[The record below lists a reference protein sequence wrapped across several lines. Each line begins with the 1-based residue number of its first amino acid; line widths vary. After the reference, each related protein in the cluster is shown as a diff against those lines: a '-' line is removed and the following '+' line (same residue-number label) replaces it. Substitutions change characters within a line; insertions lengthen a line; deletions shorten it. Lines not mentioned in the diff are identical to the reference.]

1 MTERFAGPSLRRVA
15 PPGGPTQT
23 IQKAPPR
30 EILDSKRIPLMSTVE
45 SDLHVM
51 EGVLDEGTRR
61 RNREFKRRMDAV
73 EERQIEWK
81 ERLKEEEKG
90 RDEEHLVVLG
100 GIEKML
106 DSTVKG
112 IWDKIENDFSVFHR
126 VHIPPLEDRM
136 TKQEEDFEYFVYT
149 TVPRLIDECTE
160 IIARRVEKARETF
173 IIENTKVMKREEKIV
188 ERFERHVGRTMQGM
202 EDEEATRISKLRL
215 LTEEI
220 DVPERVDEREEE
232 VRITKT
238 MKEIIVVREMI
249 AQIVSERKVEDGVV
263 LDQMLKTQEKLQ
275 KSVLENFGAE

>member
-1 MTERFAGPSLRRVA
+1 MTERFAGPSIRRVA
-15 PPGGPTQT
+15 PPGGTTQT

-30 EILDSKRIPLMSTVE
+30 EILDSKRIPVMSNVE
-45 SDLHVM
+45 SSLHAT
-51 EGVLDEGTRR
+51 ELVLDEGTRR

-73 EERQIEWK
+73 EERQVEWMG
-81 ERLKEEEKG
+81 RLKEEEKG
-90 RDEEHLVVLG
+90 RDEEHRVVLG

-106 DSTVKG
+106 DETVKG
-112 IWDKIENDFSVFHR
+112 IWDKIEEDFSVFHK

-173 IIENTKVMKREEKIV
+173 IIENTKVMKREEKVV

-232 VRITKT
+232 VRITKI
-238 MKEIIVVREMI
+238 MKDIIVVREMI
-249 AQIVSERKVEDGVV
+249 AKIVSERKVEDGVV
-263 LDQMLKTQEKLQ
+263 LDQMLKTQE
-275 KSVLENFGAE
+275 